1 MSRRTL
7 NLDDRLY
14 KYVLDA
20 SLREHSALADL
31 RAVTRDHQHAGMQ
44 ISPEQG
50 QLLALLVKLIGAR
63 RTIEVG
69 VFTGYSALAVAL
81 ALPADGRVL
90 ACDVSNEYTQVGR
103 PYWQRAGVAD
113 KIDLVLQPALTT
125 LDAKLAGGEAERYDF
140 AFIDADKTGY
150 AGYVAALYPRMQTNA
165 LVLLDNTLRGGRVL
179 GGSEAS
185 ADDQA
190 LIALNDELITDVRWE
205 TVLLPIADGLTL
217 LRKR

>member
-20 SLREHSALADL
+20 SLREHPALADL

-90 ACDVSNEYTQVGR
+90 
-103 PYWQRAGVAD
+103 
-113 KIDLVLQPALTT
+113 
-125 LDAKLAGGEAERYDF
+125 
-140 AFIDADKTGY
+140 
-150 AGYVAALYPRMQTNA
+150 
-165 LVLLDNTLRGGRVL
+165 
-179 GGSEAS
+179 
-185 ADDQA
+185 
-190 LIALNDELITDVRWE
+190 
-205 TVLLPIADGLTL
+205 
-217 LRKR
+217 